1 MILELSVSIHLFTS
15 RLCFYRYST
24 GHADG
29 MPRQDGAQSDGG
41 RPKRNPAKAAG
52 GAIKALVS
60 FDFRT
65 GQMAYHHSYGAP
77 KFNKALE
84 EGRARLFAA
93 GDLYQAACTRLKD
106 VEWKVPVLINDD
118 WYEMP
123 AADIKARTLSG
134 HSYNSVKVGF
144 LPSMGGC

>member
-1 MILELSVSIHLFTS
+1 
-15 RLCFYRYST
+15 
-24 GHADG
+24 

-41 RPKRNPAKAAG
+41 RPKRNPAKVAG
-52 GAIKALVS
+52 GTIKALVS

-93 GDLYQAACTRLKD
+93 GDLYQVACTRLKD

-134 HSYNSVKVGF
+134 HSYNSVKVGVLSSHGLVLNSPLF
-144 LPSMGGC
+144 